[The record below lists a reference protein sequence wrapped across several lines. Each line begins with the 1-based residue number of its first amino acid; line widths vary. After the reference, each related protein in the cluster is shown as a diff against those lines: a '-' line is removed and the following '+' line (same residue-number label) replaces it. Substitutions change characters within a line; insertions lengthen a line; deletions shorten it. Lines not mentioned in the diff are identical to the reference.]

1 MVTYNA
7 TTSDI
12 TVTVRPVYLDQQS
25 DFLSHRFAF
34 GYFIRIENHGPNEVQ
49 LLRRHWY
56 IREQTGRV
64 QEVEGEGVVGQQ
76 PVISPGEV
84 HEYNSFCI
92 LESFEG
98 TMEGN
103 YLMQKPN
110 GERFRVQIP
119 LFNLRAAAN

>member
-12 TVTVRPVYLDQQS
+12 TVSVRPVYLDQQS
-25 DFLSHRFAF
+25 DFFNHRFAF
-34 GYFIRIENHGPNEVQ
+34 GYFIRIENNGPSEVQ

-56 IREQTGRV
+56 IREETGRV
-64 QEVEGEGVVGQQ
+64 QEIEGEGVIGQQ
-76 PVISPGEV
+76 PVIQPGKV

-92 LESFEG
+92 IESFEG